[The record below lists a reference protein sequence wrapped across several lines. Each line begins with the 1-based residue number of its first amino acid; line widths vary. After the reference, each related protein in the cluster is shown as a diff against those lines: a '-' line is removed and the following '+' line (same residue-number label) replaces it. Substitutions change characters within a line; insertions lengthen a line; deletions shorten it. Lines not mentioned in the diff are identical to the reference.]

1 MENRFDNKVLF
12 VLRGEQVQGGSYCIM
27 GFPALRARTKHE
39 LASAFLFF
47 TDLLYG
53 PVLKNLGMNKSQ
65 HLPGLFDSFSF

>member
-39 LASAFLFF
+39 LVAS
-47 TDLLYG
+47 
-53 PVLKNLGMNKSQ
+53 V
-65 HLPGLFDSFSF
+65 